1 MGMDIAG
8 IMTGLASGLLWGM
21 NNAVFA
27 AGFPAFATDGG
38 GTADGL
44 FPLAGAAINDV
55 WAALAL
61 LMWYTARGRLRAF
74 WRQWRC
80 RQSRLIIAAA
90 LLGGPIGQAC
100 YALGVIWAGPS
111 YALVITATYP
121 VLGCLLAKVIL
132 HQSMQKRMWIGTV
145 LAAFGAILAGYVPA
159 QSPHT
164 LAGLLVSAV
173 AACCWASEI
182 VLASWGM
189 QTMEPEAAITF
200 REVISGTVLTLLAL
214 FILPGEGIEPAHLLA
229 GAAQAHILWLAG
241 ALAGFSYL
249 FYYRANHRLGC
260 ARGMATNATY
270 IIWGVALNVCFSG
283 AALQPFEL
291 LGCGLVF
298 AGVLLTAFCQA
309 EA

>member
-1 MGMDIAG
+1 M
-8 IMTGLASGLLWGM
+8 
-21 NNAVFA
+21 
-27 AGFPAFATDGG
+27 
-38 GTADGL
+38 
-44 FPLAGAAINDV
+44 
-55 WAALAL
+55 
-61 LMWYTARGRLRAF
+61 
-74 WRQWRC
+74 
-80 RQSRLIIAAA
+80 
-90 LLGGPIGQAC
+90 QA
-100 YALGVIWAGPS
+100 
-111 YALVITATYP
+111 
-121 VLGCLLAKVIL
+121 
-132 HQSMQKRMWIGTV
+132 
-145 LAAFGAILAGYVPA
+145 
-159 QSPHT
+159 
-164 LAGLLVSAV
+164 
-173 AACCWASEI
+173 
-182 VLASWGM
+182 
-189 QTMEPEAAITF
+189 MEPEAAITF